1 MSISL
6 LLIASVVAGAPN
18 DSVPLY
24 NNLGDH
30 HYAITTTSPRAQQY
44 FDQGLRLYYAFNH
57 AESIR
62 AFREAQRLDPSCAMC
77 VWGEALALGPNINL
91 PMDAAAGVDAHE
103 AATRARAL
111 LREGH
116 PDIEH
121 ALIDAISVRYAAMPV
136 TTSNTSSASAP
147 STSSAAT
154 RAALDS
160 AYAQAMAQVA
170 RRFRDNQEAAVL
182 YAESQMTLRPWNYW
196 TRARTLQPGIS
207 KAIDRLEGVMRAN
220 PQHPGACHF
229 FIHAVEAVQPQRAVA
244 CAERLA
250 ALMPG
255 AGHLVH
261 MPGHIYIRVGRYTD
275 AIRANEHA
283 VHADESFIRDQQ
295 PGAGVYT
302 LGYYPHNYDF
312 LAFAAAMAGRREQSL
327 EAADKLASLAAPEM
341 MGAPG
346 MTFLQHHGTRHL
358 QMRVRFGAW
367 EEILRAKAPDSSH
380 PHARA
385 MWHYARGRAFVAMQ
399 RLPEAV
405 SELSALRT
413 VMEHPALPGM
423 RLEFN
428 ESAAV
433 LRIAEQVLA
442 GILASAKG
450 HHSDAVAFL
459 TNAVEFEDALT
470 YGEPPDWS
478 VPVRQD
484 LGAVLLAAKEPA
496 AAARAYEQDLERFP
510 ANGWS
515 LSGLERALIAQGRT
529 HEAART
535 RKALRAA
542 WANADVVTQSHH

>member
-1 MSISL
+1 MSFSML
-6 LLIASVVAGAPN
+6 LLASMLTGAAN

-24 NNLGDH
+24 NNLGNH
-30 HYAITTTSPRAQQY
+30 HYEISTTSPRAQQY

-57 AESIR
+57 VEAIR

-77 VWGEALALGPNINL
+77 FWGEGLALGPNINL
-91 PMDAAAGVDAHE
+91 PMDSAAGVAAH
-103 AATRARAL
+103 AATSRARAL
-111 LREGH
+111 LRPGH
-116 PDIEH
+116 PEIEL
-121 ALIDAISVRYAAMPV
+121 ALISALSARY
-136 TTSNTSSASAP
+136 SASS
-147 STSSAAT
+147 STA
-154 RAALDS
+154 RASLDS
-160 AYAQAMAQVA
+160 AYAQKMSAVM
-170 RRFRDNQEAAVL
+170 RRFSDHHEAAVL

-196 TRARTLQPGIS
+196 TSAREPQPGMANAIS
-207 KAIDRLEGVMRAN
+207 RLEDVIRAN
-220 PQHPGACHF
+220 PKHPGACHF

-261 MPGHIYIRVGRYTD
+261 MPGHIYIRVGRYAD

-302 LGYYPHNYDF
+302 MGYYPHNYDF
-312 LAFAAAMAGRREQSL
+312 LSFAAAMAGRREQSL
-327 EAADKLASLAAPEM
+327 EAADKLASLASSEL

-346 MTFLQHHGTRHL
+346 MAFLQSHATRHL

-367 EEILRAKAPDSSH
+367 DDILRAAAPDTSH

-385 MWHYARGRAFVAMQ
+385 IWHYARGRALVAKQ
-399 RLPEAV
+399 QISEAAA
-405 SELSALRT
+405 ELKLLRQT
-413 VMEHPALPGM
+413 MEHPALLGM

-428 ESAAV
+428 ESSAI

-442 GILASAKG
+442 GSLASAKG
-450 HHSDAVAFL
+450 RHSDAIAYL
-459 TNAVEFEDALT
+459 SNAVEFEDALT

-484 LGAVLLAAKEPA
+484 LGAVLLAAKRPA
-496 AAARAYEQDLERFP
+496 DAARAFRQDLERFP
-510 ANGWS
+510 SNGWS
-515 LSGLERALIAQGRT
+515 LSGLEQSLLAQGRT
-529 HEAART
+529 ADAERT
-535 RKALRAA
+535 RKQLREA
-542 WANADVVTQSHH
+542 WAQADVATHVHR

>member
-1 MSISL
+1 MSFSL
-6 LLIASVVAGAPN
+6 LLIASIVSGAAN

-24 NNLGDH
+24 DNLGDH
-30 HYAITTTSPRAQQY
+30 HFAITTTAPRAQQY
-44 FDQGLRLYYAFNH
+44 FNQGLRLYYAFNH
-57 AESIR
+57 AEAIR
-62 AFREAQRLDPSCAMC
+62 AFREAQRLDPECAMC
-77 VWGEALALGPNINL
+77 FWGEALALGPNINL
-91 PMDAAAGVDAHE
+91 PMDSAAEV
-103 AATRARAL
+103 AAQRAVSRATAILRVGHPESERAL
-111 LREGH
+111 
-116 PDIEH
+116 IA
-121 ALIDAISVRYAAMPV
+121 ALVARY
-136 TTSNTSSASAP
+136 SASPA
-147 STSSAAT
+147 SN

-160 AYAQAMAQVA
+160 AYADAMTTVA
-170 RRFRDNQEAAVL
+170 RRFDGHQEAAVL

-196 TRARTLQPGIS
+196 TRTRTPQPGMAD
-207 KAIDRLEGVMRAN
+207 AIAQLERVMRAN
-220 PQHPGACHF
+220 PKHPGACHF

-261 MPGHIYIRVGRYTD
+261 MPGHIYIRVGRYAD

-312 LAFAAAMAGRREQSL
+312 LSFAAAMAGRREQSL

-341 MGAPG
+341 MNEPG
-346 MTFLQHHGTRHL
+346 MAFLQHHGTRHL

-367 EEILRAKAPDSSH
+367 PDIMKVAAPDTAH

-385 MWHYARGRAFVAMQ
+385 IWHYARGRALVGMN
-399 RLPEAV
+399 RLHDAAG
-405 SELSALRT
+405 ELASLRV
-413 VMEHPALPGM
+413 VMEHPMLRGM

-428 ESAAV
+428 ESFAI

-442 GILASAKG
+442 GVLASAKG
-450 HHSDAVAFL
+450 RHNDAIAYL

-484 LGAVLLAAKEPA
+484 FGAVLLAAGKPA
-496 AAARAYEQDLERFP
+496 AAARAYREDLERFP

-515 LSGLERALIAQGRT
+515 LSGLEQALRAQGRT
-529 HEAART
+529 ADAART
-535 RKALRAA
+535 NKAVRDA
-542 WANADVVTQSHH
+542 WAQRDTAPLRHH